1 MGNPLAFL
9 GVNEEEE
16 RLYRA
21 LLRRGSSSPASGA
34 QEPGPDSHTPF
45 EESALDRLVALG
57 IATRNTQGAVRPVPP
72 PRAVDTLIDGRLR
85 RLREEL
91 ESEATRHS
99 VIESLFLE
107 RLTTPSS
114 PRADAADGGQMITQ
128 LHGIEAVREAIDE
141 LTFFARTEDLTT
153 EPTGILTEESI
164 AVSHPINMRLL
175 RRGVRMRMIM
185 GSAIMQDDT
194 TLTYMRE
201 LVSHGAEV
209 RISHHP
215 IERVIIVD
223 RSAALTPINP
233 AHTSVGALLVR
244 EAGLVATLVTLFERM
259 WEAAEELPGE
269 DADMP
274 SDIEREIL
282 AMLREADKDETAARR
297 LGVSVRTYR
306 KHLATIMRRL
316 GAANRVEAALLAHEK
331 GWLS

>member
-1 MGNPLAFL
+1 MGNLLAFL
-9 GVNEEEE
+9 GVNDEEE

-21 LLRRGSSSPASGA
+21 LLRRDSSASGSEESGRD
-34 QEPGPDSHTPF
+34 EPTSS
-45 EESALDRLVALG
+45 EQSALDGLVALG
-57 IATRNTQGAVRPVPP
+57 LATRNTHGAIRPVPP

-85 RLREEL
+85 RLREDL
-91 ESEATRHS
+91 ESEAARHS
-99 VIESLFLE
+99 VIESLFRE
-107 RLTTPSS
+107 RLTAAPS
-114 PRADAADGGQMITQ
+114 PRADTDDHSRMITQ

-153 EPTGILTEESI
+153 EPTGRLTEESI

-185 GSAIMQDDT
+185 GSAILQHDT
-194 TLTYMRE
+194 TLTYMRD

-223 RSAALTPINP
+223 RSAALTPIDP

-244 EAGLVATLVTLFERM
+244 EPGLVATLVTLFERM
-259 WEAAEELPGE
+259 WAAAEELPGE
-269 DADMP
+269 DTDLP

-282 AMLREADKDETAARR
+282 VMLREADKDETAARR

-306 KHLATIMRRL
+306 KHLAVIMRRL
-316 GAANRVEAALLAHEK
+316 GAANRVEAALIALEK
-331 GWLS
+331 GWLN

>member
-1 MGNPLAFL
+1 MGNLLDFL

-21 LLRRGSSSPASGA
+21 LLRRDSSSPVPGSR
-34 QEPGPDSHTPF
+34 EPDPDTPTPA
-45 EESALDRLVALG
+45 EEQALDRLVVLG
-57 IATRNTQGAVRPVPP
+57 LATRNTHGAVRPVPP
-72 PRAVDTLIDGRLR
+72 PRAVDALIDGRLR
-85 RLREEL
+85 RLREDL
-91 ESEATRHS
+91 ESETTRHGI
-99 VIESLFLE
+99 IESLFLE
-107 RLTTPSS
+107 RWTAEPSA
-114 PRADAADGGQMITQ
+114 RADADDDSQMITA
-128 LHGIEAVREAIDE
+128 LHGIEAVREAIDK

-153 EPTGILTEESI
+153 EPTGVLTEESI

-194 TLTYMRE
+194 TLAYMRD

-209 RISHHP
+209 RVSHHP

-223 RSAALTPINP
+223 RSAALTPIDP
-233 AHTSVGALLVR
+233 SHTSVGALLVR
-244 EAGLVATLVTLFERM
+244 ETGLVSTLVTLFERM
-259 WEAAEELPGE
+259 WEAAQELPGE
-269 DADMP
+269 EADMP
-274 SDIEREIL
+274 SAIEREIL

-331 GWLS
+331 GWLN

>member
-1 MGNPLAFL
+1 MSK
-9 GVNEEEE
+9 EEE

-21 LLRRGSSSPASGA
+21 LLRHDSSSSASGS
-34 QEPGPDSHTPF
+34 EELDPDTRTSS
-45 EESALDRLVALG
+45 EESTLDRLVALG
-57 IATRNTQGAVRPVPP
+57 LATRNTHGAVRPVPP
-72 PRAVDTLIDGRLR
+72 PRAVDALIDGRLR
-85 RLREEL
+85 RLREDL
-91 ESEATRHS
+91 EAEATRHS
-99 VIESLFLE
+99 VIDSLFLE
-107 RLTTPSS
+107 RWTAPPS
-114 PRADAADGGQMITQ
+114 PRAGADDHGQMITQ

-153 EPTGILTEESI
+153 EPTGLLTEESI

-185 GSAIMQDDT
+185 GSAITQDDT
-194 TLTYMRE
+194 TLTYIRD

-223 RSAALTPINP
+223 RSAALTPIDP

-244 EAGLVATLVTLFERM
+244 EPGLVATLVTLYERM

-269 DADMP
+269 DTDMP

-306 KHLATIMRRL
+306 KYLATIMRRL

-331 GWLS
+331 GWMN